1 VSDGATE
8 STPSAVTKRAQ
19 WYLRFYPPVWRDRYG
34 DEFTEHMESELLE
47 HPSDPSRTLNI
58 LFHGVLTRFA
68 LQRLL
73 RRTMEAVLAA
83 AITTTVVLA
92 IVAAQHVAPA
102 LSLTSGD
109 NSGSGSVGIPTTA
122 SQVNDLSFVFSSKT
136 RASIFITSI
145 SLLGLPGLKTPKLV
159 GVDLER
165 RPSDLA
171 NMGGWPIVPPKSS
184 FITVKDLVPAINR
197 IETLAHVN
205 TIWVALRTP
214 NVGSAYV
221 ISGLAVTYVHLGST
235 HTVVLRQPGFA
246 DEICVV
252 PNGAKLDLQ
261 PCARQIAL
269 AAGESSYADSVLSP
283 SRPIREAL
291 AVGNAA
297 STFAFYNHRAAR
309 ISDVRR
315 WAARL
320 FPVRSTHG
328 VLRVA
333 VINDRQHLWSFEE
346 KSGANN
352 TSVRV
357 CTTPGTY
364 TTSKEIYGPSQGMS
378 PPTKAA
384 CPATA
389 SR

>member
-19 WYLRFYPPVWRDRYG
+19 WYLRWYPPVWRDRYG
-34 DEFTEHMESELLE
+34 DEFTAHMESELLE
-47 HPSDPSRTLNI
+47 HPSVPSRTLNI
-58 LFHGVLTRFA
+58 VFHGVLTRFA
-68 LQRLL
+68 LQRVL
-73 RRTMEAVLAA
+73 RRTIEAVLAA
-83 AITTTVVLA
+83 ALTTTVVLA
-92 IVAAQHVAPA
+92 LVAALHVAPA

-109 NSGSGSVGIPTTA
+109 HNGSGSVGIPTNA
-122 SQVNDLSFVFSSKT
+122 SQVTDLSFVFSSKT
-136 RASIFITSI
+136 RASIRITSI
-145 SLLGLPGLKTPKLV
+145 TLLGLPGLKTPKLV

-165 RPSDLA
+165 RPSELA
-171 NMGGWPIVPPKSS
+171 NMGGWPIVPPKGS

-197 IETLAHVN
+197 TETLAHAN
-205 TIWVALRTP
+205 TFWVAFRTP
-214 NVGSAYV
+214 KVGSAYV

-235 HTVVLRQPGFA
+235 HTVVLEQPGFA

-261 PCARQIAL
+261 PCARQLAL
-269 AAGESSYADSVLSP
+269 AAGESSYADPVLSP
-283 SRPIREAL
+283 SRAVREAL
-291 AVGNAA
+291 AVGAAA
-297 STFAFYNHRAAR
+297 STFAFNHDRAAR
-309 ISDVRR
+309 ISDLRS

-333 VINDRQHLWSFEE
+333 VLNDRQHLWSFEE
-346 KSGANN
+346 KSVANN
-352 TSVRV
+352 ASVRV

-364 TTSKEIYGPSQGMS
+364 STSKGIYAPSHGMS
-378 PPTKAA
+378 PPTIAA
-384 CPATA
+384 CPASA